1 MNISDLSLF
10 NIMNKT
16 EEYKIEVEIS
26 NKNKD
31 RENKNHLTTA
41 NQLQIQEMSS
51 ASSASSATPENQIIS
66 VSNPSTT
73 KTPILQSASAHPPA
87 PAPSKECNV
96 CLDPYNKSTRARVT
110 CQSCGYEACRQ
121 CHAKF
126 ILDATNTLPNCMNC
140 HKEYQREFLVD
151 NFTQKFV
158 SKDWKDHRERI
169 IFQKERAL
177 LPTRQPVAEMVKR
190 KNDLTIESNLLLQQI
205 NTLRAQH
212 YACATEKYR
221 LEQRIRIGPT
231 ADAALPGAASQ
242 REHAAFVRP
251 CPNTA
256 ANCRGFLST
265 QWKCNLCNMWTCK
278 DCHEMKGDTQDTPHV
293 CNADNLASAKLIDA
307 ETRPCPKCGARVYK
321 ISGCNQM
328 FCTAC
333 NDCAFDWVTGRI
345 ETVIHNPHY
354 YEFQRQ
360 LNGGQAPRVPG
371 DILCG
376 REIDNMTTAVVT
388 NLFPAE
394 SITRNIIVW
403 RNRHKDFINE
413 RHVHVPVPTV
423 GGGGGASAS
432 AAATSLTLPPLSGKD
447 RWDRFYA
454 DCISNENHLMDD
466 GEKDGAKKQTWTEQ
480 IADLLTVPS
489 PDANMTTIRLQ
500 ERMRIERMILF
511 RKMQLQEICRIIIE
525 IRHVLLPQHVVDPL
539 RYNEDLGVKYLLGE
553 LTEQEFATALQ
564 RADKRMQK
572 SRDIQNILTMVLTTS
587 TDIIFRFADH
597 LRQSEANKKS
607 YQQVSEQDFAIL
619 NEIRELFN
627 YANRCMNVVART
639 YQSKVT
645 VTIGQSLETKYW
657 EDDGQLIH
665 AKMTEYNRAVGGGA
679 VHHYANRNGNVV
691 QYGYR

>member
-1 MNISDLSLF
+1 MTDIPDLSLL
-10 NIMNKT
+10 NILNKT
-16 EEYKIEVEIS
+16 EEHKIEVEIS

-31 RENKNHLTTA
+31 RENKNHLLPSKT
-41 NQLQIQEMSS
+41 NQLQTQEM
-51 ASSASSATPENQIIS
+51 SSASSATPENKIIS
-66 VSNPSTT
+66 VS
-73 KTPILQSASAHPPA
+73 A
-87 PAPSKECNV
+87 PTAPLVPSKECSV
-96 CLDPYNKSTRARVT
+96 CFDPYNKSVRARVT

-121 CHAKF
+121 CYATF
-126 ILDATNTLPNCMNC
+126 ILDTSNTLPNCMNC
-140 HKEYQREFLVD
+140 HKEFQREFLVD
-151 NFTQKFV
+151 NFTLKFV

-169 IFQKERAL
+169 ILQKERAL

-190 KNDLTIESNLLLQQI
+190 KNDLNIESNQILEQI
-205 NTLRAQH
+205 NALRTQH
-212 YACATEKYR
+212 YACMTEKNR
-221 LEQRIRIGPT
+221 LEHRIRVGPT
-231 ADAALPGAASQ
+231 ADAAALPGSSSQQ

-278 DCHEMKGDTQDTPHV
+278 DCHEMKGATQDTPHV

-307 ETRPCPKCGARVYK
+307 ETRACPKCGARVYK

-376 REIDNMTTAVVT
+376 REIDNMTTTVLT
-388 NLFPAE
+388 NLFPIE
-394 SITRNIIVW
+394 SITRNMIVW
-403 RNRHKDFINE
+403 RNLHKDFAGE
-413 RHVHVPVPTV
+413 RHVHA
-423 GGGGGASAS
+423 GAG
-432 AAATSLTLPPLSGKD
+432 AAAAAAAIPLLSAKD

-454 DCISNENHLMDD
+454 DCVSNANNLMEDA
-466 GEKDGAKKQTWTEQ
+466 AKKQTWSEQ

-489 PDANMTTIRLQ
+489 PDVNMSSNRNRLQ
-500 ERMRIERMILF
+500 ERMRIDRMILF
-511 RKMQLQEICRIIIE
+511 RKIQLQEICRIIIE
-525 IRHVLLPQHVVDPL
+525 IRHVLLPQYRIDPL
-539 RYNEDLGVKYLLGE
+539 RYNEELGVKYLLGE

-572 SRDIQNILTMVLTTS
+572 SRDIQNILTMVLATS

-597 LRQSEANKKS
+597 LRQSEANKKT

-619 NEIRELFN
+619 DEIRELFN
-627 YANRCMNVVART
+627 YANRCMNIVART

-645 VTIGQSLETKYW
+645 VTLGHSLESKYW

-665 AKMTEYNRAVGGGA
+665 AKTVEYNRAVTGGA
-679 VHHYANRNGNVV
+679 PHPYVNRNGNVV
-691 QYGYR
+691 VYGYR